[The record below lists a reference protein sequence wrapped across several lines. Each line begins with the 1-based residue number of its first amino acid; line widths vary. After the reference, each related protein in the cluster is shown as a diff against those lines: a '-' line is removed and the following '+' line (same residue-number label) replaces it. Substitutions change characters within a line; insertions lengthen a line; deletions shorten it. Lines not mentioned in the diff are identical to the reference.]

1 MKNIQLALAATIL
14 SLVSFSSSAESV
26 TTTGDTLDS
35 AEAVIAQ
42 KAKEA
47 GASGY
52 TITSARVGNTTTI
65 SAVLNK

>member
-1 MKNIQLALAATIL
+1 MKNVQLVLAATVL
-14 SLVSFSSSAESV
+14 SLVSFGSFAESV
-26 TTTGDTLDS
+26 TATGDTPDS

-42 KAKEA
+42 KAKDA

-52 TITSARVGNTTTI
+52 TITSARMGNTTTM